1 MGENIK
7 LYSQLEKYEIININD
22 GEKYNLLGNNDVVID
37 DEGFFKMLV
46 VTNGQSKLSIFNNTE
61 FLEMPWEYVKKIG
74 SKTIIV
80 DIEESLIKRNK
91 L

>member
-1 MGENIK
+1 MSENIK
-7 LYSQLEKYEIININD
+7 LYSQLERYEIININD

-46 VTNGQSKLSIFNNTE
+46 VTNSQSKLSIFNNAE

-74 SKTIIV
+74 AKTIIV
-80 DIEESLIKRNK
+80 DIEENLIKRNK

>member
-7 LYSQLEKYEIININD
+7 LYSQLERYEIININD

-46 VTNGQSKLSIFNNTE
+46 VTNSQSKLSLFNYTE

-74 SKTIIV
+74 VKTIIV

>member
-7 LYSQLEKYEIININD
+7 LYSQLERYEIININD

-46 VTNGQSKLSIFNNTE
+46 VTNSQSKLSLFNNTE

-74 SKTIIV
+74 VKTIIV
-80 DIEESLIKRNK
+80 DIKESLIKRNK

>member
-7 LYSQLEKYEIININD
+7 LYSQLERYEIININD

-46 VTNGQSKLSIFNNTE
+46 VTNSQSKLSLFNNTE

-74 SKTIIV
+74 VKTIIV

>member
-1 MGENIK
+1 MDENVK

>member
-7 LYSQLEKYEIININD
+7 LYSQLERYEIININD

-46 VTNGQSKLSIFNNTE
+46 VTNSQSKLSLFNNTE
-61 FLEMPWEYVKKIG
+61 FLEMPWEYVKKNG
-74 SKTIIV
+74 VKTIIV